1 MSTGRATPLLRF
13 PGTGA
18 IAAFTLLFL
27 YLPIVVVVVLSFN
40 AGPMIT
46 IWTGFSTHW
55 YADAWGSEPMR
66 RALANSVVIAL
77 AAMVLGTA
85 CAMLAALALC
95 GRRRA
100 ALGARAEW
108 AERLIGLP
116 LVVPEIAAAVAL
128 LMLLVILGIPLGLP
142 GIIAAHTV
150 VAIPFAYLPIRARLH
165 DMDPALAEAAADL
178 YASPWQAFRR
188 VTLPL
193 IWPGVLGGA
202 MLAFVVSLGDF
213 TFSFFLSAPG
223 ITTLPVYVF
232 GMIRTGLTPAVN
244 AISTMLL
251 LTSIAIMILSRRLT
265 RAKP

>member
-1 MSTGRATPLLRF
+1 MSGSRLLRF

-18 IAAFTLLFL
+18 VAVLTLLYL
-27 YLPIVVVVVLSFN
+27 YLPIVIVVALSFN
-40 AGPMIT
+40 TGPMIT
-46 IWTGFSTHW
+46 IWSGFSTQW
-55 YADAWGSEPMR
+55 YGDALSSEPVR
-66 RALANSVVIAL
+66 RALGNSVVIAL
-77 AAMVLGTA
+77 VAMVAGT
-85 CAMLAALALC
+85 LAATLAAIALSGH
-95 GRRRA
+95 GRA
-100 ALGARAEW
+100 TLAGRAE
-108 AERLIGLP
+108 AMERLIGLP

-128 LMLLVILGIPLGLP
+128 LMGLVLLGIPLGLA
-142 GIIAAHTV
+142 GIMAAHTV

-165 DMDPALAEAAADL
+165 DMDPALVEAAGDL
-178 YASPWQAFRR
+178 YAGPWQAFWR

-223 ITTLPVYVF
+223 TTTLPVYIF

-251 LTSIAIMILSRRLT
+251 VTSIAIMIVSQRLT
-265 RAKP
+265 RTKT